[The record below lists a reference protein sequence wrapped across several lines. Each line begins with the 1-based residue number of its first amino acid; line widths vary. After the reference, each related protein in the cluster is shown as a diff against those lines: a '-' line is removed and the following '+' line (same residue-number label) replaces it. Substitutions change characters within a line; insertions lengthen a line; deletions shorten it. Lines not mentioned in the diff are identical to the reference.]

1 MLLSTNFI
9 KAGACKYTR
18 LLCVLCNVEPVLVT
32 QRVLWCLRSYK
43 PFVVAQVAGKPMEEA
58 EALLR
63 AYLGGANERR
73 QRLDLTTPLWR
84 NSEGA
89 VFFALPGL
97 QVCACLVTCMIR
109 VRVRVKGQR
118 APAALT

>member
-1 MLLSTNFI
+1 MLLSATFT
-9 KAGACKYTR
+9 KAEACKRTR
-18 LLCVLCNVEPVLVT
+18 LLSAAVTGDAELVSVT

-43 PFVVAQVAGKPMEEA
+43 PFVVAQVAGKPMDEA
-58 EALLR
+58 ETRLR

-73 QRLDLTTPLWR
+73 ERLDVTTPLWH

-97 QVCACLVTCMIR
+97 QVS
-109 VRVRVKGQR
+109 
-118 APAALT
+118 PAYSNR